1 MSKKIKGSYLLNAV
15 GVALVFALLTGLFA
29 ANAFGTSTTYIQGI
43 CTTACYTIIMVTS
56 LNLVVGFMGEFSL
69 GHAGFVS
76 VGAYVSAI
84 VSGALAGKGL
94 SDLGLF
100 LIALLVGGLAAGIMG
115 VLVGIPALRLRGD
128 YLAIVTMAFAEIIRV
143 CFCNF
148 SITGGGKTMSGILK
162 LSTFPRVF
170 WIMVVCVTIMY
181 LFVRS
186 KYGRTVQAIREDYI
200 AASASGINV
209 TYYKVMTFAIS
220 AFFAGIGGGIYAHY
234 MTAMIP
240 TNFNFNYSAELL
252 SEVIIGG
259 TGSLTGSIIGAAFL
273 SALPELMR
281 EFSTY
286 RMLAYSVVLVLVM
299 LFRPGGIFGRW
310 EFSLTRA
317 LEKLTGRGTVKAK
330 AEKGARTMAQPVL
343 KCQHLGIQ
351 FGGLKAVD
359 DFNMEIGESEL
370 VGLIGPNGAGKTTVF
385 NLITGV
391 YKPTEGSLYLNGER
405 MNGKKTHQIVHAGI
419 ARTFQN
425 IRLFKKMTVIENVK
439 AAMLEELTY
448 NMPQAIFRTK
458 AYWQQEAAATARA
471 KELLQVVHLSGKEN
485 LEADNLPYGEQRRLE
500 IARALAT
507 NMKLLLL
514 DEPAAGMN
522 PTETEELLE
531 IIDYIRSEFKVSVL
545 LIEHDMSLVMKIC
558 ERIQV
563 LDFGTTIASG
573 TPAEIAND
581 PHVIEAYLGKDK
593 EKEVEADA

>member
-1 MSKKIKGSYLLNAV
+1 MAKLTTKFKSLKKTTKVDFATYLGVIAVFIVVTVLQNGGMLNRKTIGLLVPICCYMSMAV
-15 GVALVFALLTGLFA
+15 
-29 ANAFGTSTTYIQGI
+29 
-43 CTTACYTIIMVTS
+43 S
-56 LNLVVGFMGEFSL
+56 LNLTVGILGELSL
-69 GHAGFVS
+69 GHAGFMS
-76 VGAYVSAI
+76 VGAFSGVIVSQSLLTAVPNAPVRLAIAMVVGAIFAAI
-84 VSGALAGKGL
+84 VG
-94 SDLGLF
+94 
-100 LIALLVGGLAAGIMG
+100 LLVGTP
-115 VLVGIPALRLRGD
+115 VLRLQGD

-170 WIMVVCVTIMY
+170 WIMVVCVAIMY

-330 AEKGARTMAQPVL
+330 AEKGA
-343 KCQHLGIQ
+343 
-351 FGGLKAVD
+351 
-359 DFNMEIGESEL
+359 
-370 VGLIGPNGAGKTTVF
+370 
-385 NLITGV
+385 
-391 YKPTEGSLYLNGER
+391 
-405 MNGKKTHQIVHAGI
+405 
-419 ARTFQN
+419 
-425 IRLFKKMTVIENVK
+425 
-439 AAMLEELTY
+439 
-448 NMPQAIFRTK
+448 
-458 AYWQQEAAATARA
+458 
-471 KELLQVVHLSGKEN
+471 
-485 LEADNLPYGEQRRLE
+485 
-500 IARALAT
+500 
-507 NMKLLLL
+507 
-514 DEPAAGMN
+514 
-522 PTETEELLE
+522 
-531 IIDYIRSEFKVSVL
+531 
-545 LIEHDMSLVMKIC
+545 
-558 ERIQV
+558 
-563 LDFGTTIASG
+563 
-573 TPAEIAND
+573 
-581 PHVIEAYLGKDK
+581 
-593 EKEVEADA
+593 

>member
-1 MSKKIKGSYLLNAV
+1 MPNEKRKAYLINFIGVLAVFLLLMALFESGILGSRTN
-15 GVALVFALLTGLFA
+15 
-29 ANAFGTSTTYIQGI
+29 YIRGI
-43 CTTACYTIIMVTS
+43 ATTACYTIIMVTS

-162 LSTFPRVF
+162 LSTFDRAF
-170 WIMVVCVTIMY
+170 WIMVVCVTVMF

-186 KYGRTVQAIREDYI
+186 RFGRTVQAIREDYI

-209 TYYKVMTFAIS
+209 TYYKVLTFAIS
-220 AFFAGIGGGIYAHY
+220 AFFAGIGGGVYAHY

-286 RMLAYSVVLVLVM
+286 RMLAYSIVLVLVM

-310 EFSLTRA
+310 EFSLTR
-317 LEKLTGRGTVKAK
+317 LLDGIRHPKAK
-330 AEKGARTMAQPVL
+330 AAKGA
-343 KCQHLGIQ
+343 
-351 FGGLKAVD
+351 
-359 DFNMEIGESEL
+359 
-370 VGLIGPNGAGKTTVF
+370 
-385 NLITGV
+385 
-391 YKPTEGSLYLNGER
+391 
-405 MNGKKTHQIVHAGI
+405 
-419 ARTFQN
+419 
-425 IRLFKKMTVIENVK
+425 
-439 AAMLEELTY
+439 
-448 NMPQAIFRTK
+448 
-458 AYWQQEAAATARA
+458 
-471 KELLQVVHLSGKEN
+471 
-485 LEADNLPYGEQRRLE
+485 
-500 IARALAT
+500 
-507 NMKLLLL
+507 
-514 DEPAAGMN
+514 
-522 PTETEELLE
+522 
-531 IIDYIRSEFKVSVL
+531 
-545 LIEHDMSLVMKIC
+545 
-558 ERIQV
+558 
-563 LDFGTTIASG
+563 
-573 TPAEIAND
+573 
-581 PHVIEAYLGKDK
+581 
-593 EKEVEADA
+593 

>member
-1 MSKKIKGSYLLNAV
+1 MRSKKFRSTLVTFGIVIAAFIACQVMISTGAMTRSLKGQLVPICAYVVMAV
-15 GVALVFALLTGLFA
+15 
-29 ANAFGTSTTYIQGI
+29 
-43 CTTACYTIIMVTS
+43 S
-56 LNLVVGFMGEFSL
+56 LNLTVGISGELSL
-69 GHAGFVS
+69 GHAGFMS
-76 VGAYVSAI
+76 VGAFSGIVMAMWLSKGMGVANETLCLLLAI
-84 VSGALAGKGL
+84 LTGGA
-94 SDLGLF
+94 
-100 LIALLVGGLAAGIMG
+100 AAGVAG
-115 VLVGIPALRLRGD
+115 VVIGIPVLRLRGD

-330 AEKGARTMAQPVL
+330 AEKGA
-343 KCQHLGIQ
+343 
-351 FGGLKAVD
+351 
-359 DFNMEIGESEL
+359 
-370 VGLIGPNGAGKTTVF
+370 
-385 NLITGV
+385 
-391 YKPTEGSLYLNGER
+391 
-405 MNGKKTHQIVHAGI
+405 
-419 ARTFQN
+419 
-425 IRLFKKMTVIENVK
+425 
-439 AAMLEELTY
+439 
-448 NMPQAIFRTK
+448 
-458 AYWQQEAAATARA
+458 
-471 KELLQVVHLSGKEN
+471 
-485 LEADNLPYGEQRRLE
+485 
-500 IARALAT
+500 
-507 NMKLLLL
+507 
-514 DEPAAGMN
+514 
-522 PTETEELLE
+522 
-531 IIDYIRSEFKVSVL
+531 
-545 LIEHDMSLVMKIC
+545 
-558 ERIQV
+558 
-563 LDFGTTIASG
+563 
-573 TPAEIAND
+573 
-581 PHVIEAYLGKDK
+581 
-593 EKEVEADA
+593 

>member
-15 GVALVFALLTGLFA
+15 SVALVFALLTGLFA

-234 MTAMIP
+234 
-240 TNFNFNYSAELL
+240 
-252 SEVIIGG
+252 IIRILQ
-259 TGSLTGSIIGAAFL
+259 SP
-273 SALPELMR
+273 LP
-281 EFSTY
+281 
-286 RMLAYSVVLVLVM
+286 APVV
-299 LFRPGGIFGRW
+299 
-310 EFSLTRA
+310 RA
-317 LEKLTGRGTVKAK
+317 
-330 AEKGARTMAQPVL
+330 
-343 KCQHLGIQ
+343 
-351 FGGLKAVD
+351 
-359 DFNMEIGESEL
+359 
-370 VGLIGPNGAGKTTVF
+370 
-385 NLITGV
+385 
-391 YKPTEGSLYLNGER
+391 
-405 MNGKKTHQIVHAGI
+405 
-419 ARTFQN
+419 
-425 IRLFKKMTVIENVK
+425 
-439 AAMLEELTY
+439 
-448 NMPQAIFRTK
+448 
-458 AYWQQEAAATARA
+458 AAATLASSWQRHLTLTCMTASCCALPQRTAASAR
-471 KELLQVVHLSGKEN
+471 N
-485 LEADNLPYGEQRRLE
+485 CLPTPMR
-500 IARALAT
+500 
-507 NMKLLLL
+507 
-514 DEPAAGMN
+514 
-522 PTETEELLE
+522 
-531 IIDYIRSEFKVSVL
+531 
-545 LIEHDMSLVMKIC
+545 
-558 ERIQV
+558 
-563 LDFGTTIASG
+563 
-573 TPAEIAND
+573 TPAKPCCTGFRNGCMTAASSRRKAATLSAMKTCSTTR
-581 PHVIEAYLGKDK
+581 PRCCGSC
-593 EKEVEADA
+593 

>member
-1 MSKKIKGSYLLNAV
+1 
-15 GVALVFALLTGLFA
+15 
-29 ANAFGTSTTYIQGI
+29 
-43 CTTACYTIIMVTS
+43 
-56 LNLVVGFMGEFSL
+56 
-69 GHAGFVS
+69 
-76 VGAYVSAI
+76 
-84 VSGALAGKGL
+84 
-94 SDLGLF
+94 
-100 LIALLVGGLAAGIMG
+100 
-115 VLVGIPALRLRGD
+115 
-128 YLAIVTMAFAEIIRV
+128 MAFAEIIRV

-286 RMLAYSVVLVLVM
+286 RMRAYSVVLVLVM

-330 AEKGARTMAQPVL
+330 AEKGA
-343 KCQHLGIQ
+343 
-351 FGGLKAVD
+351 
-359 DFNMEIGESEL
+359 
-370 VGLIGPNGAGKTTVF
+370 
-385 NLITGV
+385 
-391 YKPTEGSLYLNGER
+391 
-405 MNGKKTHQIVHAGI
+405 
-419 ARTFQN
+419 
-425 IRLFKKMTVIENVK
+425 
-439 AAMLEELTY
+439 
-448 NMPQAIFRTK
+448 
-458 AYWQQEAAATARA
+458 
-471 KELLQVVHLSGKEN
+471 
-485 LEADNLPYGEQRRLE
+485 
-500 IARALAT
+500 
-507 NMKLLLL
+507 
-514 DEPAAGMN
+514 
-522 PTETEELLE
+522 
-531 IIDYIRSEFKVSVL
+531 
-545 LIEHDMSLVMKIC
+545 
-558 ERIQV
+558 
-563 LDFGTTIASG
+563 
-573 TPAEIAND
+573 
-581 PHVIEAYLGKDK
+581 
-593 EKEVEADA
+593 

>member
-100 LIALLVGGLAAGIMG
+100 
-115 VLVGIPALRLRGD
+115 LVGIPALRLRGD

-317 LEKLTGRGTVKAK
+317 LEKLTGRSTVKAK
-330 AEKGARTMAQPVL
+330 AEKGA
-343 KCQHLGIQ
+343 
-351 FGGLKAVD
+351 
-359 DFNMEIGESEL
+359 
-370 VGLIGPNGAGKTTVF
+370 
-385 NLITGV
+385 
-391 YKPTEGSLYLNGER
+391 
-405 MNGKKTHQIVHAGI
+405 
-419 ARTFQN
+419 
-425 IRLFKKMTVIENVK
+425 
-439 AAMLEELTY
+439 
-448 NMPQAIFRTK
+448 
-458 AYWQQEAAATARA
+458 
-471 KELLQVVHLSGKEN
+471 
-485 LEADNLPYGEQRRLE
+485 
-500 IARALAT
+500 
-507 NMKLLLL
+507 
-514 DEPAAGMN
+514 
-522 PTETEELLE
+522 
-531 IIDYIRSEFKVSVL
+531 
-545 LIEHDMSLVMKIC
+545 
-558 ERIQV
+558 
-563 LDFGTTIASG
+563 
-573 TPAEIAND
+573 
-581 PHVIEAYLGKDK
+581 
-593 EKEVEADA
+593 